1 MGYER
6 RGYGGGGGANR
17 FRPKTGEE
25 GKEYDVDIKEISRRG
40 EGIAR
45 VEGLVVFVPKTKPGD
60 DIKIKITRGSNR
72 FASGEVIQ
80 SEWPDPSIF
89 PYFYAKPIT
98 WFAYFSFVY
107 WAAGLESNKDH
118 FLKLSP
124 RVRNMLFLGT
134 ALVAFASFYE
144 IFYNFMVWLA
154 LEVLTTNCLPF
165 PCNPDKVASIFDL
178 KSPLNLVFATK
189 IVTTAFVLSIYS
201 LWFLHRVDLETER
214 QNRTATTV
222 DSDVKAPVSIPSRKH
237 IEIETGLAAQ
247 HPVDPTI
254 DKT

>member
-1 MGYER
+1 M
-6 RGYGGGGGANR
+6 
-17 FRPKTGEE
+17 TE
-25 GKEYDVDIKEISRRG
+25 GKPGHKRWSEIRSFIDRRPWSLLSWSAG
-40 EGIAR
+40 LTALAFIVFYGLQATTNPQVGIQ
-45 VEGLVVFVPKTKPGD
+45 FV
-60 DIKIKITRGSNR
+60 
-72 FASGEVIQ
+72 Q

-107 WAAGLESNKDH
+107 WATGLESNKEH
-118 FLKLSP
+118 FLQLSP

-189 IVTTAFVLSIYS
+189 IVTTAFGLSMYS
-201 LWFLHRVDLETER
+201 LWFLHRVDVETER
-214 QNRTATTV
+214 RSRTTTTV
-222 DSDVKAPVSIPSRKH
+222 DSGVKAPVTIQSGKH
-237 IEIETGLAAQ
+237 IEIEAGLAAQ
-247 HPVDPTI
+247 QPIDPTI
-254 DKT
+254 DKA

>member
-1 MGYER
+1 MVEGKPGRKGWTELRSFIER
-6 RGYGGGGGANR
+6 RPWSVLSWSAGLSALAFIVFYGLQATTN
-17 FRPKTGEE
+17 PQ
-25 GKEYDVDIKEISRRG
+25 V
-40 EGIAR
+40 GIQ
-45 VEGLVVFVPKTKPGD
+45 FV
-60 DIKIKITRGSNR
+60 
-72 FASGEVIQ
+72 Q

-124 RVRNMLFLGT
+124 RARNMLFLAT

-154 LEVLTTNCLPF
+154 LEVLTTNCKPF
-165 PCNPDKVASIFDL
+165 PCNPDQVASIFDL
-178 KSPLNLVFATK
+178 RSPLNLVFATK
-189 IVTTAFVLSIYS
+189 IVTTAFGLSMYS
-201 LWFLHRVDLETER
+201 LWFLHRVDVETER
-214 QNRTATTV
+214 RNRTTKGV
-222 DSDVKAPVSIPSRKH
+222 DVDVKEPVGNPIRKP
-237 IEIETGLAAQ
+237 IEIDAGLVAQ
-247 HPVDPTI
+247 QPIDPTI